1 MLSASS
7 RGHGHEHSGVPTKLE
22 QFFFSKRWLQTH
34 DLKQIVRSSSRR
46 AAIWSFES
54 CISWCWDLVSWREL
68 GNSRCFN
75 CALKATKIWWI
86 WKTKLNEKQDHPWM
100 QPTTTHYKIIISNI
114 FKLRSPNDALSMYHS
129 RWPPWLLHGRRLCP
143 SVQPKMALHLLPS
156 TIFLVKTPRIRSDC
170 NIRSLS
176 RSKRTEADSVWR
188 ACSWDQQKGN
198 SLLSEAP
205 KITKNCQESLS

>member
-22 QFFFSKRWLQTH
+22 QSFFPQKVTANPWPQTNRSELLSKSCH
-34 DLKQIVRSSSRR
+34 LKLRILHLLVRRFGLLMGTGKQQVFQLCFESNENMMNMKNEIKWKARSSMN
-46 AAIWSFES
+46 ATHNNALQDNYFKHFQTT
-54 CISWCWDLVSWREL
+54 ISQWCSINV
-68 GNSRCFN
+68 
-75 CALKATKIWWI
+75 
-86 WKTKLNEKQDHPWM
+86 P
-100 QPTTTHYKIIISNI
+100 
-114 FKLRSPNDALSMYHS
+114 FKV
-129 RWPPWLLHGRRLCP
+129 PPWLLHGRRLCP
-143 SVQPKMALHLLPS
+143 SVQPKMSLHLLPS

-188 ACSWDQQKGN
+188 ACSWDKQKGN